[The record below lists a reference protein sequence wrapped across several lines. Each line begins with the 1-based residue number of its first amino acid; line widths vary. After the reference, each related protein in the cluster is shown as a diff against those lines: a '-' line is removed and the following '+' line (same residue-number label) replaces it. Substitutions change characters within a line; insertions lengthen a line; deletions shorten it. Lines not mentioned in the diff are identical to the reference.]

1 MKNNGKRH
9 ILILTGVVVSIIMSF
24 MIVGHVFAS
33 KTTDLDIL
41 PNNHVD
47 SEHRTIKVIHNI
59 NETEVID
66 YLTVNNIHAG
76 KHIATST
83 VCDKDGNILSEE
95 SVEFTAD
102 EDIFVKQKHIAF
114 IPIIW

>member
-1 MKNNGKRH
+1 
-9 ILILTGVVVSIIMSF
+9 VVEAGSSDFKCVALSRS
-24 MIVGHVFAS
+24 S
-33 KTTDLDIL
+33 S
-41 PNNHVD
+41 P
-47 SEHRTIKVIHNI
+47 
-59 NETEVID
+59 
-66 YLTVNNIHAG
+66 VNNIHAG

-102 EDIFVKQKHIAF
+102 EDIFVKQKHVAF

>member
-1 MKNNGKRH
+1 
-9 ILILTGVVVSIIMSF
+9 

-33 KTTDLDIL
+33 KTADFNIL

-47 SEHRTIKVIHNI
+47 SEHRTTKVIHNI

-66 YLTVNNIHAG
+66 YLTVNNIHAR

-83 VCDKDGNILSEE
+83 VYDKDGNIISEE

-102 EDIFVKQKHIAF
+102 EDIFVKQKHVAF
-114 IPIIW
+114 IPIIWSRAI